1 MQPITITLSEQYEKL
16 NPDNPL
22 NVNPPP
28 LYHQQRTCEALQENE
43 LVINSYNT
51 GTGKTKAALFHLF
64 DLKGENVLFI
74 APTNE
79 LIRQHVEDI
88 QKFVEQY
95 SDRLDFHVLEVNAE
109 KLRELDAGDDFE
121 QRNPKKLHEL
131 IQNPLKYF
139 PEMEHKKPIILV
151 TNPDIF
157 YLCFYFAYSRL
168 DERNLFADFL
178 KGFDYII
185 VDEFSMANVDFS
197 EEFNTA
203 IEQKQVAEQAALQK
217 QYELQSAE
225 KDVEITL
232 ARAAGEKKAAV
243 IAAEGRAEARKL
255 EAQAE
260 AEALRLIAEELEG
273 NPALITYQW
282 ATQLSPSITTVLLPA
297 DQAIILD
304 AKSLVG
310 K

>member
-1 MQPITITLSEQYEKL
+1 MEKKPGFTFRIVGIGILVIIGLIVVFSSYTIIGPGHRGIVVMLGKVEETVLGEGFHLVLPPVARQVIQVDVRTKKLEAEAEAASSDLQAIRVSGVLNYHLEPRDVHQLYQEVGLGYESIIII
-16 NPDNPL
+16 P
-22 NVNPPP
+22 
-28 LYHQQRTCEALQENE
+28 ALQEA
-43 LVINSYNT
+43 I
-51 GTGKTKAALFHLF
+51 KAATAQYRIDNILRERAVIKDAIRESLVAR
-64 DLKGENVLFI
+64 LGEN
-74 APTNE
+74 
-79 LIRQHVEDI
+79 H
-88 QKFVEQY
+88 
-95 SDRLDFHVLEVNAE
+95 
-109 KLRELDAGDDFE
+109 
-121 QRNPKKLHEL
+121 
-131 IQNPLKYF
+131 
-139 PEMEHKKPIILV
+139 
-151 TNPDIF
+151 
-157 YLCFYFAYSRL
+157 
-168 DERNLFADFL
+168 
-178 KGFDYII
+178 II
-185 VDEFSMANVDFS
+185 VTEFSMANVEFS
-197 EEFNTA
+197 EEFNRA

>member
-1 MQPITITLSEQYEKL
+1 MEKKPGFTFRIVGIGILVIIGLIVVFSSYTIIGPGHRGIVVMLGKVEETVLGEGFHLVLPPVARQVIQVDVRTKKLEAEAEAASSDLQAIRVSGVLNYHLEPRDVHQLYQEVGLGYESIIII
-16 NPDNPL
+16 P
-22 NVNPPP
+22 
-28 LYHQQRTCEALQENE
+28 ALQEA
-43 LVINSYNT
+43 I
-51 GTGKTKAALFHLF
+51 KAATAQYRIDNILRERAVIKDAIRESLVAR
-64 DLKGENVLFI
+64 LGEN
-74 APTNE
+74 
-79 LIRQHVEDI
+79 H
-88 QKFVEQY
+88 
-95 SDRLDFHVLEVNAE
+95 
-109 KLRELDAGDDFE
+109 
-121 QRNPKKLHEL
+121 
-131 IQNPLKYF
+131 
-139 PEMEHKKPIILV
+139 
-151 TNPDIF
+151 
-157 YLCFYFAYSRL
+157 
-168 DERNLFADFL
+168 
-178 KGFDYII
+178 II
-185 VDEFSMANVDFS
+185 VTEFSMANVEFS
-197 EEFNTA
+197 EEFNRA

-260 AEALRLIAEELEG
+260 AQALRLIAEQLEG